1 MLSHHYFTTHRP
13 IPIQF
18 NISYSAYCS
27 PYQTY
32 IAKSKMSKAI
42 DAAFTKLKGVKNAA
56 SKFSASAAEGNRIMP
71 SPTKDADYQIR
82 IDAGHFDPKTKRLN
96 VALQVNSQAKSP
108 GLVDWVKK
116 NSTHA
121 NLATATFDTKA
132 QDQTA
137 ELNRV
142 LEVLKQKAKENI
154 K

>member
-1 MLSHHYFTTHRP
+1 
-13 IPIQF
+13 
-18 NISYSAYCS
+18 
-27 PYQTY
+27 
-32 IAKSKMSKAI
+32 MSKAI

-71 SPTKDADYQIR
+71 SPTKDAEYQLR
-82 IDAGHFDPKTKRLN
+82 IDAGRFDPKTNRLN

-116 NSTHA
+116 NSTHS

-132 QDQTA
+132 QDKNA

-142 LEVLKQKAKENI
+142 MEVLRQKAKENV

>member
-1 MLSHHYFTTHRP
+1 
-13 IPIQF
+13 
-18 NISYSAYCS
+18 
-27 PYQTY
+27 
-32 IAKSKMSKAI
+32 MSKAI